1 MMPATY
7 VRSMTA
13 GIAALLVALFSVSG
27 AAAQETIITGR
38 VTNAQGAPLTGAN
51 VFIQTLSLG
60 VASGTDGN
68 YRLVVQPAQAAGRS
82 VALGVR
88 LIGHRPQ
95 TRTVTLTP
103 GTQEQNFQLEADPF
117 RLQEVIVT
125 GVSDATAREKLTIS
139 ATSVTEEQ
147 LKEVPASSPIA
158 ALAGKV
164 SGVRVAT
171 GMGNPGAAPTIR
183 LRGSTSLTV
192 GASTPLIIIDGVI
205 TRNSISDIDANDI
218 ESIEVL
224 KGAAAASFYGSEAAN
239 GVVNIKTK
247 RGKNLPSDR
256 LQVVVRSEVG
266 QSGIENYVP
275 INASHHYLVN
285 PDGSFALT
293 PTGGRILDPNG
304 IADNPFP
311 STGNNQWRNQIKEWT
326 EPGVFYSTNVQLGMR
341 RANTNF
347 NSSVTLDR
355 NEGILPLTHGLDRQ
369 NFRLNIDQGVG
380 AKADFSIGL
389 TYGIQK
395 NDYDPT
401 GSASWFELMQMP
413 PEVNL
418 EYPLG
423 TTGPQYHR
431 LIPSPSARTNPL
443 YFLANADLRQR
454 RERFLGSASARF
466 RPWEFLR
473 LEASYGT
480 DRLNRLDNY
489 YEFRG
494 YQTEGGT
501 PGPGELDHE
510 TRNNVGSNTQIS
522 ATATKLFLDQVMS
535 TTRLAYALDNNRTSY
550 FIAEG
555 DRLVLTAV
563 PDLAALDP
571 GQVNLNSTNT
581 FQRTINYMASQSFDI
596 RDRYLLDFL
605 YRRDGSSL
613 FGSDERWQ
621 DFYRVSGAYRISEDF
636 SLPGI
641 QEFKIRAARGTAGL
655 RPLFADQYETY
666 TVAGGQITKNQVG
679 NKGLKPAIQTE
690 DEFGVNLAFLNR
702 FDLEVVYAKRFTEGA
717 FLRVPLS
724 PAQTGGFTEQVQN
737 AADVDANTW
746 EVMLN
751 TRVLDNSNFSYSF
764 TLTADRTRQMITRM
778 NRAPF
783 RVTFAATDDRNAQ
796 GQGQEV
802 FYYKAGEPLGM
813 IYGVHWIRSFAE
825 LKENPANAAA
835 VETDYEINP
844 LGYLVLK
851 SNRNAPIRY
860 VNAAGETQHRIGDV
874 NPDFSF
880 GFANNI
886 RYRGFNVYA
895 LIDGQRGGDIYN
907 FTKQWMFQ
915 DHRHGDQ
922 DQAGKPDAEK
932 VPLNSYAA
940 GLYNG
945 LVANDYFVEDG
956 SFVKLRE
963 LSASYT
969 FATPMLARIGLD
981 RYASGVKF
989 ALIGRNLFTWTDY
1002 TGFDPE
1008 VTSGNDFNF
1017 RIDGF
1022 RYPNFRTLTGQV
1034 EIQF

>member
-1 MMPATY
+1 MRAIH
-7 VRSMTA
+7 VRSITA
-13 GIAALLVALFSVSG
+13 GIAALLVALFSVNG
-27 AAAQETIITGR
+27 AAAQEAIITGR
-38 VTNAQGAPLTGAN
+38 VTNAQGAGLTGAN
-51 VFIQTLSLG
+51 VFIQTLNLG
-60 VASGTDGN
+60 TATGAEGN
-68 YRLVVQPAQAAGRS
+68 YRLVVPTTQSTGQS

-95 TRTVTLTP
+95 SRAVTLSP

-117 RLQEVIVT
+117 RLQEVVVT
-125 GVSDATAREKLTIS
+125 GVTAATSREKLTIS
-139 ATSVTEEQ
+139 ASSVTEEQ

-164 SGVRVAT
+164 SGARVAT
-171 GMGNPGAAPTIR
+171 GRGNPGAEPTIR

-192 GASTPLIIIDGVI
+192 GASQPLIIVDGVKV
-205 TRNSISDIDANDI
+205 RSENGISDLDANDI

-224 KGAAAASFYGSEAAN
+224 KGAAAASFYGSDAAN
-239 GVVNIKTK
+239 GVVNIRTK
-247 RGKNLPSDR
+247 RGRDLPSDK
-256 LQVVVRSEVG
+256 LQVTLRSEVG

-275 INASHHYLVN
+275 ISASHHYLLN
-285 PDGSFALT
+285 PDGNFALT
-293 PTGGRILDPNG
+293 SSGGRRLDPDG

-311 STGNNQWRNQIKEWT
+311 SSGPNRWRNQVKEWT
-326 EPGVFYSTNVQLGMR
+326 ENGQYYSTNVQIGMR
-341 RANTNF
+341 RGNTNF
-347 NSSVTLDR
+347 NSSVTVDR

-369 NFRLNIDQGVG
+369 NVRVNVDQGVG
-380 AKADFSIGL
+380 SKADISLGL

-395 NDYDPT
+395 NDYDPA
-401 GSASWFELMQMP
+401 GSESWFGLMQMP

-418 EYPLG
+418 EFPLG
-423 TTGPQYHR
+423 DAGAQYHR
-431 LIPSPSARTNPL
+431 YLEDLSPNARANPL
-443 YFLANADLRQR
+443 YFLANADFRQR
-454 RERFLGSASARF
+454 RERILGSFSGRY
-466 RPWEFLR
+466 RPWEWLR

-494 YQTEGGT
+494 YQTEGGS
-501 PGPGELDHE
+501 PGPGELERE
-510 TRNNVGSNTQIS
+510 TRNNVGDNTQVS
-522 ATATKLFLDQVMS
+522 ATGTKFFFDQLLS
-535 TTRLAYALDNNRTSY
+535 TTRVAYAIDNNRTS
-550 FIAEG
+550 FFTASG
-555 DRLVLTAV
+555 SRLLLSDV

-571 GQVNLNSTNT
+571 EETSVNSTNQ
-581 FQRTINYMASQSFDI
+581 FARTLNYMASQSLDI

-613 FGSDERWQ
+613 FGADQRWQ
-621 DFYRVSGAYRISEDF
+621 DFYRISGAYRISEDF
-636 SLPGI
+636 SIPGI
-641 QEFKIRAARGTAGL
+641 QELKIRAARGTAGL

-666 TVAGGQITKNQVG
+666 IVTAGQITKNQVG
-679 NKGLKPAIQTE
+679 NKDLKPAIQTE
-690 DEFGVNLAFLNR
+690 DEFGLNVAFLDR
-702 FDLEVVYAKRFTEGA
+702 FDLELVYAKRFTEGA

-746 EVMLN
+746 EVALN
-751 TRVLDNSNFSYSF
+751 TRVLDRPDFSYSF
-764 TLTADRTRQMITRM
+764 TLTADRTRQEITRM

-783 RVTFAATDDRNAQ
+783 RVTFTGQ

-802 FYYKAGEPLGM
+802 FYYKVGEPLGM
-813 IYGVHWIRSFAE
+813 IYGTRWVRSFAE
-825 LKENPANAAA
+825 LKENPANTAA
-835 VETDYEINP
+835 VETDFEVNP
-844 LGYLVLK
+844 LGYLVRK
-851 SNRNAPIRY
+851 SNRNAAIAY
-860 VNAAGETQHRIGDV
+860 VNAAGEGQHRIGDV

-880 GFANNI
+880 GFANNF
-886 RYRGFNVYA
+886 RYKGFNVYA
-895 LIDGQRGGDIYN
+895 LFDGQRGGDIYN

-915 DHRHGDQ
+915 DHRHGVQ

-932 VPLNSYAA
+932 VPLFFYSA

-945 LVANDYFVEDG
+945 LNANDYFVEDG
-956 SFVKLRE
+956 SYVKLRE

-969 FATPMLARIGLD
+969 FAAPMLARIGLD
-981 RYASGVKF
+981 RYASGVKI

-1022 RYPNFRTLTGQV
+1022 RYPNFRTITGQV

>member
-1 MMPATY
+1 MMRAIH
-7 VRSMTA
+7 VRGITA
-13 GIAALLVALFSVSG
+13 GIAALLVALFSVNG
-27 AAAQETIITGR
+27 AAAQEAIITGR
-38 VTNAQGAPLTGAN
+38 VTNAQGAPLLGAN
-51 VFIQTLSLG
+51 VFIQAMNLG
-60 VASGTDGN
+60 TATGTDGN
-68 YRLVVQPAQAAGRS
+68 YRLVVPSAQATGQS

-95 TRTVTLTP
+95 SRAVTLSP

-117 RLQEVIVT
+117 RLQEVVVT
-125 GVSDATAREKLTIS
+125 GVSEATSRDKLTIS
-139 ATSVTEEQ
+139 VGQVTEEQ
-147 LKEVPASSPIA
+147 IKEVPASSPIA

-164 SGVRVAT
+164 SGARVAT
-171 GMGNPGAAPTIR
+171 GRGNPGADPTIR

-192 GASTPLIIIDGVI
+192 GGSTPLIIVDGVI
-205 TRNSISDIDANDI
+205 TRNSISDLDANDI

-224 KGAAAASFYGSEAAN
+224 KGAAAASFYGSDAAN

-247 RGKNLPSDR
+247 RGRNLPSDK
-256 LQVVVRSEVG
+256 LAVTVRTEVG

-275 INASHHYLVN
+275 INRSHHYVLN
-285 PDGSFALT
+285 PDGGFALT
-293 PTGGRILDPNG
+293 PTGGRILDADG

-311 STGNNQWRNQIKEWT
+311 SSGPGKWRNQLKEWT
-326 EPGVFYSTNVQLGMR
+326 QNGQFVSTNVQLGMR
-341 RANTNF
+341 RGTTNF
-347 NSSVTLDR
+347 NSSVTVDR

-369 NFRLNIDQGVG
+369 NVRVNIDQGIG
-380 AKADFSIGL
+380 AKADLSLGF
-389 TYGIQK
+389 TYGLQK
-395 NDYDPT
+395 NDYDPA

-418 EYPLG
+418 EFPIG
-423 TTGPQYHR
+423 PDGPQYHR
-431 LIPSPSARTNPL
+431 LVPSPSARTNPL
-443 YFLANADLRQR
+443 YFLANADFRQR
-454 RERFLGSASARF
+454 RERILGSASARY

-501 PGPGELDHE
+501 AGPGELDRE
-510 TRNNVGSNTQIS
+510 TRNNVGDNTQIS
-522 ATATKLFLDQVMS
+522 ATATKMFFDQLQS
-535 TTRLAYALDNNRTSY
+535 TTRLAYVVDNNRTSF

-555 DRLVLTAV
+555 NRLVLSDV
-563 PDLAALDP
+563 PDLAALSPDELA
-571 GQVNLNSTNT
+571 VNSTNT
-581 FQRTINYMASQSFDI
+581 FARTINYMASQSFDI

-613 FGSDERWQ
+613 FGADERWQ
-621 DFYRVSGAYRISEDF
+621 DFYRISGAYRISEDL
-636 SLPGI
+636 SIPGI

-666 TVAGGQITKNQVG
+666 TVTAGQITKNQVG
-679 NKGLKPAIQTE
+679 NKALKPAIQTE
-690 DEFGVNLAFLNR
+690 DEFGLNLAFLDR
-702 FDLEVVYAKRFTEGA
+702 FDVELVYAKRFTEGA

-746 EVMLN
+746 EMAIN
-751 TRVLDNSNFSYSF
+751 TRVLDRPDFSYSF
-764 TLTADRTRQMITRM
+764 TLTADRTRQEITRM

-783 RVTFAATDDRNAQ
+783 RVTFTGQ

-802 FYYKAGEPLGM
+802 FYYKVGEPLGL
-813 IYGVHWIRSFAE
+813 IYGVRWIRSFAE

-835 VETDYEINP
+835 VEADYEINP
-844 LGYLVLK
+844 LGFLVRK
-851 SNRNAPIRY
+851 SNRNAPIKY
-860 VNAAGETQHRIGDV
+860 VNAAGLDQHPIGDV

-880 GFANNI
+880 GFANNV
-886 RYRGFNVYA
+886 RYKGFGLYA

-922 DQAGKPDAEK
+922 DQAGKPDAQK
-932 VPLNSYAA
+932 VPLNFYAA

-945 LVANDYFVEDG
+945 LVANSYFVEDG
-956 SFVKLRE
+956 SYVKLRE

-969 FATPMLARIGLD
+969 FAAPMLARIGLD
-981 RYASGVKF
+981 RYATGIKL

-1022 RYPNFRTLTGQV
+1022 RYPNFRTITGQV